1 MNFFKNKKV
10 LVTGGTGMIGIP
22 LVEKLLTKKA
32 KVTIVS
38 LDNKERCPKGSIFQ
52 RKDLRNISNCMSVCK
67 NKDIVFHLAG
77 IKGSPI
83 MASEKPASFLYP
95 TLSFS
100 LNMLEA
106 ARLNKVKH
114 YLFTSSVGV
123 YSPAKF
129 FYEEDVWKTMP
140 SKNDWYAGWA
150 KRICELQV
158 EAYQKEYNFKNIS
171 IIRPAN
177 VYGPNDNFDVK
188 NAMVIPSLINKATQ
202 NNKSFEVWGD
212 GKPIRDFIYS
222 GDVAD
227 AMMEMIEKKIHGPLN
242 IGSGK
247 GYTIKEIATTISK
260 NVPNGPKKIIW
271 KKTKF
276 QGDKKRILSMKK
288 SNSFGIKSKTSLI
301 DGIKKTIEWFAK
313 NKSRSTND
321 RYNVFKQK

>member
-1 MNFFKNKKV
+1 MNFFRNKKV

-202 NNKSFEVWGD
+202 NNKSFEVW
-212 GKPIRDFIYS
+212 
-222 GDVAD
+222 
-227 AMMEMIEKKIHGPLN
+227 
-242 IGSGK
+242 
-247 GYTIKEIATTISK
+247 
-260 NVPNGPKKIIW
+260 
-271 KKTKF
+271 
-276 QGDKKRILSMKK
+276 
-288 SNSFGIKSKTSLI
+288 
-301 DGIKKTIEWFAK
+301 
-313 NKSRSTND
+313 
-321 RYNVFKQK
+321 